1 MQEYHP
7 RAYKDAHTITLK
19 TRQKD
24 DYTTPKAWSPIAL
37 LNTTGKVFESVMAA
51 KMSYLTERHRLI
63 PDTQMGGRGGKS
75 TETAR
80 ELLTEQVHT
89 VWGQGQDRV
98 ATLLSIDVAGAFDTV
113 SHRRLLH
120 NLKTR
125 KIPGWMAKW
134 VGSFLEDRHT
144 TLAINHRATE
154 SFKVTTGI
162 PQCSPISPIL
172 YLYYNADLL
181 DICERPGEPTSAF
194 GFIDDINILAY
205 GTSTEGNIEV
215 PERLHSK
222 CERWARRHGSTF
234 APKKYEIIHL
244 ARNTKK
250 FNMAATI
257 TIDGET
263 RTPKADIRVLG
274 VQIDTKLKWGPHIKK
289 IQNRMVTQTQALT
302 KITVSTWR
310 ASFLRARHVYLA
322 VIRPAMTYGL
332 TAWHARL
339 DIKDARK
346 SVVEKLAVIQN
357 RCLRAVAGAY
367 KATPIEVLHAETMIM
382 PVQEQFDMF

>member
-1 MQEYHP
+1 MLAAIRRPKPDKAPGPDGITNRILQKGAETIAKLLTPVFQACAVQGYHP

-98 ATLLSIDVAGAFDTV
+98 ATILSIDVAGAFDTV

-120 NLKTR
+120 NLKKR

-162 PQCSPISPIL
+162 PQGSPISPIL

-194 GFIDDINILAY
+194 GFIVDINRREHR
-205 GTSTEGNIEV
+205 ST
-215 PERLHSK
+215 R
-222 CERWARRHGSTF
+222 
-234 APKKYEIIHL
+234 
-244 ARNTKK
+244 
-250 FNMAATI
+250 
-257 TIDGET
+257 
-263 RTPKADIRVLG
+263 
-274 VQIDTKLKWGPHIKK
+274 K
-289 IQNRMVTQTQALT
+289 IAQQM
-302 KITVSTWR
+302 
-310 ASFLRARHVYLA
+310 
-322 VIRPAMTYGL
+322 
-332 TAWHARL
+332 
-339 DIKDARK
+339 
-346 SVVEKLAVIQN
+346 
-357 RCLRAVAGAY
+357 
-367 KATPIEVLHAETMIM
+367 
-382 PVQEQFDMF
+382 